1 MVEILLS
8 NLISLSPQVSEEM
21 LHAAFPNGIPGE
33 GGDQSVTVDLTEEE
47 EEEEGVKLE
56 VKQEE

>member
-1 MVEILLS
+1 
-8 NLISLSPQVSEEM
+8 M

-47 EEEEGVKLE
+47 EEEGVKLE

>member
-1 MVEILLS
+1 
-8 NLISLSPQVSEEM
+8 M
-21 LHAAFPNGIPGE
+21 LHAAFPNGISGE

-47 EEEEGVKLE
+47 EEVKLE

>member
-1 MVEILLS
+1 MLS

-47 EEEEGVKLE
+47 EEEGVKLE

>member
-1 MVEILLS
+1 
-8 NLISLSPQVSEEM
+8 M
-21 LHAAFPNGIPGE
+21 LRTAFPNGIPGE

-47 EEEEGVKLE
+47 EGEGIKQE

>member
-1 MVEILLS
+1 MLS

-21 LHAAFPNGIPGE
+21 LRTAFPNGIPGE

-47 EEEEGVKLE
+47 EEGVKLE

>member
-1 MVEILLS
+1 
-8 NLISLSPQVSEEM
+8 M
-21 LHAAFPNGIPGE
+21 LRKAFPNGIPGE

>member
-1 MVEILLS
+1 
-8 NLISLSPQVSEEM
+8 M
-21 LHAAFPNGIPGE
+21 LRTAFPNGIPGE

-47 EEEEGVKLE
+47 EEEEEGVKQE